1 MPVLHPSLPDLYR
14 RQVEPLEES
23 LRNSEMATDAISSLQ
38 SLIGAVRIT
47 PREGRG
53 AYDVTL
59 VGDLA
64 AFMVAG
70 DAGVAGGRRA
80 KSMKSGGKIGLL
92 SSLDAGTGFEPVTFR
107 L

>member
-1 MPVLHPSLPDLYR
+1 M
-14 RQVEPLEES
+14 
-23 LRNSEMATDAISSLQ
+23 
-38 SLIGAVRIT
+38 T

-70 DAGVAGGRRA
+70 DAGVPEGCRA
-80 KSMKSGGKIGLL
+80 KFMNSGGKFGLL
-92 SSLDAGTGFEPVTFR
+92 SALDAGTGFEPVTFR

>member
-1 MPVLHPSLPDLYR
+1 METFQGGTS
-14 RQVEPLEES
+14 ES

-38 SLIGAVRIT
+38 SLIGAFRIT

-53 AYDVTL
+53 EYDVTL

-70 DAGVAGGRRA
+70 DAGVAVGRRA
-80 KSMKSGGKIGLL
+80 KSMNSGGKIGLL
-92 SSLDAGTGFEPVTFR
+92 SALDAGTGFEPVTFR

>member
-1 MPVLHPSLPDLYR
+1 M
-14 RQVEPLEES
+14 
-23 LRNSEMATDAISSLQ
+23 
-38 SLIGAVRIT
+38 
-47 PREGRG
+47 
-53 AYDVTL
+53 TL

-80 KSMKSGGKIGLL
+80 KSMNSGGKIGSL
-92 SSLDAGTGFEPVTFR
+92 SALDAGTGFEPVTFR